1 MTDTHL
7 PNATAKLPGQ
17 HRIRLLGLG
26 FSGVFLA
33 IALKLAFT
41 SVIAPLSE
49 EAKTIAEAVQ
59 RIPRPDIVDRN
70 GNVLA
75 TDVAVASLYAD
86 PRKILDLEEAVELIT
101 GVLPDVD
108 AKELDK
114 KFRQPG
120 RAFVWLKRQVSP
132 EERDAVFDLGIP
144 GVAYV
149 NERKRV
155 YPQGRLA
162 AHTVGYVDVDTKGI
176 AGIERYLDTEGA
188 MYTASLIEP
197 ERGNT
202 APAELAL
209 DIRVQHA
216 LTDEV
221 QQAITKFKAI
231 GGGGI
236 VLNIETGEIVALVSL
251 PDFNPN
257 AEDKNIGKDQQN
269 RMLSGVYELGSVV
282 KAVTFA
288 MAFDNGT
295 ITMNSKYDAR
305 YALVIGNAR
314 INDFHAQRRVLTVP
328 EIFTNSSNIGTA
340 KMALDVGIEKHQA
353 FLEKV
358 GLLDKLLTEVPET
371 ARPILPK
378 KWGRLVSATAAFGHG
393 FAVQPLQGLAVVA
406 GILNGGKMAQPTFL
420 KRSKE
425 EADVLAKDIVKAKTS
440 QYMRELFRLNAL
452 EGSAGKADVIGYRV
466 GGKTGTAEKVVR
478 GRYSKDHRL
487 ASFIGAFPMDKPQY
501 AILIMLDEP
510 KPLPETY
517 GFATSGWNAVPTAGK
532 VIARI
537 APLLGI
543 EPVLTAADREKIAK
557 LAKAK
562 TKI

>member
-1 MTDTHL
+1 MTTL
-7 PNATAKLPGQ
+7 PRLPGQ
-17 HRIRLLGLG
+17 NRIRLLGLG
-26 FSGVFLA
+26 FSCVFLA
-33 IALKLAFT
+33 IALKLAHT
-41 SVIAPLSE
+41 SVIAPLNE
-49 EAKTIAEAVQ
+49 EAKKIAEQVQ

-86 PRKILDLEEAVELIT
+86 PRKILDIEEAVEQIT
-101 GVLPDVD
+101 GIMPDVD
-108 AKELDK
+108 AKDLDRK
-114 KFRQPG
+114 LRTPG
-120 RAFVWLKRQVSP
+120 KAFVWLKRQVSP

-149 NERKRV
+149 NERRRV

-162 AHTVGYVDVDTKGI
+162 AHTIGYVDVDTKGI
-176 AGIERYLDTEGA
+176 AGIERFLDTEGA

-197 ERGNT
+197 ERGKA

-221 QQAITKFKAI
+221 QQAITKFRAI
-231 GGGGI
+231 AGGGI
-236 VLNIETGEIVALVSL
+236 ILNIETGEIISLVSL
-251 PDFNPN
+251 PDYNPN
-257 AEDKNIGKDQQN
+257 AEEKKIGKDQQN

-288 MAFDNGT
+288 MAFDSGT
-295 ITMNSKYDAR
+295 VSMNSRYDAR
-305 YALVIGNAR
+305 FPLVIGSAR

-340 KMALDVGIEKHQA
+340 KMALDVGIENHKA

-358 GLLDKLLTEVPET
+358 GLMEKLITEVPET
-371 ARPILPK
+371 ARPLLPK
-378 KWGRLVSATAAFGHG
+378 KWGKLVSATASFGHG

-406 GILNGGKMAQPTFL
+406 GLLNGGKMAQPTFL

-425 EADVLAKDIVKAKTS
+425 EADVLAKDIVKASTS
-440 QYMRELFRLNAL
+440 QRMRELFRLNAL

-478 GRYSKDHRL
+478 GRYSKEHRL
-487 ASFIGAFPMDKPQY
+487 ASFIGAFPMDNPKY
-501 AILIMLDEP
+501 AILVMLDEP

-532 VIARI
+532 IIARI
-537 APLLGI
+537 APLLGV
-543 EPVLTAADREKIAK
+543 EPVLTDEDRAKIAK

-562 TKI
+562 KKN